1 MMRITNPSYTKSQSD
16 VDENSSC
23 NLTFSLFVSH
33 EFGTTD
39 ADGSYPQY
47 LRAEIK
53 SYTNRWVV
61 RRSG

>member
-23 NLTFSLFVSH
+23 NLIFSLFVSPD
-33 EFGTTD
+33 FGTMD
-39 ADGSYPQY
+39 ANGSYPQY
-47 LRAEIK
+47 LRTGIK
-53 SYTNRWVV
+53 SYTNHLVV